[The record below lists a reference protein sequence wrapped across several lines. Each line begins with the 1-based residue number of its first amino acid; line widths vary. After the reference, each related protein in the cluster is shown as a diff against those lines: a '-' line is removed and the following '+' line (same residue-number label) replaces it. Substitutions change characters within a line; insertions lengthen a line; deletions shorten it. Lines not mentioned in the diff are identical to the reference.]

1 MEFNDKVPIYYQIKT
16 VIYDQIIAGERQPGE
31 KLPAVR
37 QLAVSLTV
45 NVNTVQR
52 ALSEMIA
59 EGAIVSKRGKG
70 NFVTEDTQV
79 IETVKTQLITEHLS
93 NLYEQLHRLN
103 IDDQDIINALVTYI
117 ERRGNSDDNH

>member
-79 IETVKTQLITEHLS
+79 IETIKTQLITEHLS